1 MNGEKIQDMDSVSQ
15 DRPWIDVQ
23 RLEHKALQLFMI
35 KEITAD
41 EYRALLKQL
50 WSPDYENHVVAD
62 EIINNKIKSM

>member
-50 WSPDYENHVVAD
+50 WSPDYENHVVA
-62 EIINNKIKSM
+62 EQTIINKVRSV